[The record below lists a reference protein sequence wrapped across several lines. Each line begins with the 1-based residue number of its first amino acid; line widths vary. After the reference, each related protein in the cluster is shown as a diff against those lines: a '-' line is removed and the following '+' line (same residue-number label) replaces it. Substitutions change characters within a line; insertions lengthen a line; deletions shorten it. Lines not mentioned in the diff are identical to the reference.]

1 MVNKIHVAVINN
13 SGNWVEI
20 SVKVF
25 RDFSTSLSKL
35 VSSVVQWD
43 PRVTRDP
50 MYMYSTISVSLIVA
64 DALPKILNEKS
75 VLRTSIMVEA
85 QGIVSDKTVC
95 VDVNITSIIIF
106 GAELDANANRND
118 FTSVIGGVAQSSRTG
133 VN

>member
-13 SGNWVEI
+13 GGNRVEI
-20 SVKVF
+20 SVIVF
-25 RDFSTSLSKL
+25 RDFSTSFCKL
-35 VSSVVQWD
+35 VSSVVQRD
-43 PRVTRDP
+43 PRVPRDP

-95 VDVNITSIIIF
+95 VDVYITSIIIF
-106 GAELDANANRND
+106 GAEFDANANRND